1 MDLWD
6 YLRHTFV
13 DRREEMSDNLTNRV
27 REDVLKS
34 LPNAE
39 CIYCNGEYFVVIK
52 CGAGITEY
60 MAWLDTQQKLNQR

>member
-1 MDLWD
+1 MDLWN
-6 YLRHTFV
+6 YLHDTSV

-39 CIYCNGEYFVVIK
+39 CIYYNGEYFIVIK
-52 CGAGITEY
+52 RGAGITEY
-60 MAWLDTQQKLNQR
+60 MAWLNTQEKLNQR

>member
-1 MDLWD
+1 
-6 YLRHTFV
+6 
-13 DRREEMSDNLTNRV
+13 MSDNLTNRV

-39 CIYCNGEYFVVIK
+39 CIYCNGEYFIVIK

-60 MAWLDTQQKLNQR
+60 MAWLDTQEKLNQR